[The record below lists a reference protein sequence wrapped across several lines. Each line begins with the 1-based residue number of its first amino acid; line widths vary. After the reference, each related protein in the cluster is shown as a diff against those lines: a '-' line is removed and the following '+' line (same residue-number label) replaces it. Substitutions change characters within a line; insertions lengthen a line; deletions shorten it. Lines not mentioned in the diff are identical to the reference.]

1 MQCVKCNADLPN
13 NSAFC
18 PKCGAT
24 VTAGQTQPL
33 AAASAQDFGA
43 LFTNATNIWKENI
56 GDLVILTLV
65 FCLLVWIPIAN
76 IGFIAGYYRSILK
89 VMRKQGKAEVGD
101 LFNAWDCFGSL
112 LGYLALVLVGIVIIS
127 FIPVIGAIAVWA
139 ISIAITPGMYAIIDK
154 GTGTIDAFKWS
165 IETLQKDLLNWVIAC
180 LVGGAISSVG
190 MIALLIGII
199 VTMPWGALITA
210 SQYELRKAD

>member
-1 MQCVKCNADLPN
+1 MQCTRCNAELPN
-13 NSAFC
+13 GSAFC
-18 PKCGAT
+18 PKCGASAP
-24 VTAGQTQPL
+24 AGQPQQSTTAP
-33 AAASAQDFGA
+33 AQDFGA

-65 FCLLVWIPIAN
+65 FFLVAWIPFAN
-76 IGFIAGYYRSILK
+76 IGFITGYYRSILK
-89 VMRKQGKAEVGD
+89 VMRKQGKAQVGD

-112 LGYLALVLVGIVIIS
+112 LGYLAIVTVAIVILS
-127 FIPVIGAIAVWA
+127 FIPLIGAVAMWA
-139 ISIAITPGMYAIIDK
+139 ISIAITPGLYAIIDK

-190 MIALLIGII
+190 MIAILIGII
-199 VTMPWGALITA
+199 VTMPWGALIVA

>member
-1 MQCVKCNADLPN
+1 
-13 NSAFC
+13 
-18 PKCGAT
+18 
-24 VTAGQTQPL
+24 VT
-33 AAASAQDFGA
+33 AAASTQDFGT
-43 LFTNATNIWKENI
+43 LFTNATNIWKENL

-65 FCLLVWIPIAN
+65 FFLVVWIPLAN
-76 IGFIAGYYRSILK
+76 IGFITGYYRSILK
-89 VMRKQGKAEVGD
+89 VLRKQGKAQVGD

-112 LGYLALVLVGIVIIS
+112 LGYLAIVMVAIIILS
-127 FIPVIGAIAVWA
+127 FVPFLGAIAVWA
-139 ISIAITPGMYAIIDK
+139 ISLAITPGMYAIIDK

-190 MIALLIGII
+190 MIAILIGMI
-199 VTMPWGALITA
+199 VTMPWGALIVA